1 MKKVLAIRGDY
12 KKGNEVIK
20 ILEMLGGVN
29 TNNYQGKQMW
39 QFYFICPYTNEIK
52 CVYTENM
59 LITDWETHSLKSF
72 NEEYPY
78 KTGDKLV
85 ILGRECSIVDTF
97 WNGFTIYYKVD
108 NGLYF
113 MQYSAER
120 LQELIT
126 EKPKPKPV
134 EQEAV
139 STNKSNL
146 QIFGET
152 YEGLEVLEKM
162 GYSLDDMTGTDLKK
176 LLYKKIVG

>member
-12 KKGNEVIK
+12 QKGNEVIK

-29 TNNYQGKQMW
+29 TNNYEGKQMR
-39 QFYFICPYTNEIK
+39 QFYFICPYTNAIR
-52 CVYTENM
+52 CVFEEAM

-72 NEEYPY
+72 KREYPY

-85 ILGRECSIVDTF
+85 INGKDCHIVETF
-97 WNGFTIYYKVD
+97 WNGFNIYYKVD

-113 MQYSAER
+113 MEYSAER
-120 LQELIT
+120 IRELVS
-126 EKPKPKPV
+126 KKPV
-134 EQEAV
+134 KQEV
-139 STNKSNL
+139 VNTDKSNL
-146 QIFGET
+146 QIFAET

-162 GYSLDDMTGTDLKK
+162 GYSLDDMTCADLKK